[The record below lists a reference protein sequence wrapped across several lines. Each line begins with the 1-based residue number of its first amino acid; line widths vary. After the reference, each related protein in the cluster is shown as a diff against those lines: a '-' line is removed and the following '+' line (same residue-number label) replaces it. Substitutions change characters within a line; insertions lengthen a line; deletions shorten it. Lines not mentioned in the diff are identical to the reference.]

1 MDVVIKGYLLKK
13 SKYTQQWNKVWVVL
27 RYDQLSYYKDE
38 NECRAL
44 KVIGI
49 CDIRGV
55 DESSDESQFQSLDKS
70 PGKDKG
76 KDKFTGKGP
85 RKDKFTVY
93 TNNRIL
99 EFKTAKGESG
109 AWTTALSNLLQPW
122 QITFD
127 QSKFDTNKEY
137 LVETGDVLV
146 KAKKVYI
153 VLTNKNMYFLKERG
167 LVPYKVMKNR
177 ELVDVVELGRGLL
190 VVTREGRMRLG
201 VDDMGKWVSAI
212 VVARMLAQTG
222 TLGPKGSVFY

>member
-1 MDVVIKGYLLKK
+1 MVIKGYLLKK

-27 RYDQLSYYKDE
+27 RHHQLSYYKDE

-55 DESSDESQFQSLDKS
+55 DEAQGLSLGETLNKGQDKDKL
-70 PGKDKG
+70 PGKLPG
-76 KDKFTGKGP
+76 
-85 RKDKFTVY
+85 KDKFTVY

-167 LVPYKVMKNR
+167 LVPYKVMRNR

-190 VVTREGRMRLG
+190 VVTKEGRMRLG

-212 VVARMLAQTG
+212 VVARMLAQTLGPG